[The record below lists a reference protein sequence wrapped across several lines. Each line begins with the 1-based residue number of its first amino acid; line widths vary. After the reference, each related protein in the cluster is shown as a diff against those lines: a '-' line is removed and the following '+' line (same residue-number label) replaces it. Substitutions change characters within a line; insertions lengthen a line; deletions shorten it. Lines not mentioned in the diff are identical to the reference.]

1 MKNISKVIFTLT
13 LVSLFGL
20 SSAYGQ
26 GLEDA
31 FGFGDDG
38 GSNVQDV
45 PIHMLVYLG
54 LVVGGFFGI
63 KKLKKQ

>member
-1 MKNISKVIFTLT
+1 MKNISKVIFTLA

-31 FGFGDDG
+31 MGGFED
-38 GSNVQDV
+38 NVNDV
-45 PIHMLVYLG
+45 PINFLIPLALLAGAYLG
-54 LVVGGFFGI
+54 V
-63 KKLKKQ
+63 KKMKK